1 MKAALTIEA
10 PILQKPKTTFK
21 PSNLNIASHLIPLM
35 TTPATMI
42 TGVTSNSDMPAVR
55 KSFKH
60 Y

>member
-10 PILQKPKTTFK
+10 PILQKHKTT
-21 PSNLNIASHLIPLM
+21 SNLNIASHLIPLM